1 MSTKAPNPVDKY
13 VGSRVRMRRIML
25 GMSQE
30 KLGEALGL
38 TFQQIQKYEKGTNRV
53 GASRLQQISE
63 VLQVP
68 VSFLFDGGPSG
79 VGAGEFSAE
88 SASPA
93 YIADFLATS
102 EGLALTRAFTRI
114 PDSKL
119 RRSIV
124 DLVEQI
130 ADCESAGI
138 ELKSAKAP

>member
-1 MSTKAPNPVDKY
+1 MSTKAPDPVDKY

-38 TFQQIQKYEKGTNRV
+38 TFQQVQKYEKGTNRV

-63 VLQVP
+63 ILQVP

-79 VGAGEFSAE
+79 TVNAEGFSE
-88 SASPA
+88 GGSPA
-93 YIADFLATS
+93 YVSDFLATS

-114 PDSKL
+114 TDAKM

-124 DLVEQI
+124 ELVEQV
-130 ADCESAGI
+130 AAREGPD
-138 ELKSAKAP
+138 KR

>member
-1 MSTKAPNPVDKY
+1 M
-13 VGSRVRMRRIML
+13 
-25 GMSQE
+25 
-30 KLGEALGL
+30 
-38 TFQQIQKYEKGTNRV
+38 
-53 GASRLQQISE
+53 
-63 VLQVP
+63 LQVP

-79 VGAGEFSAE
+79 TAGGEASAE

-130 ADCESAGI
+130 ADRESAAN
-138 ELKSAKAP
+138 ESK